1 VLGVPTGLAQL
12 DNLLGGL
19 NEGLDL
25 LAGPPGMGKTTLALQ
40 LAAAATRD
48 VPVVVVT
55 FEHTSQNLTLKLP
68 CPRAGVNVR
77 AVQRSSADLGN
88 SAVLLR
94 PGNPWPSAWPWW
106 KAAASSPWRRY
117 APRRGGPCGSTR
129 PSAAWWS

>member
-1 VLGVPTGLAQL
+1 MLAVPTGLAQL

-55 FEHTSQNLTLKLP
+55 FEPTSQNLTLKLL
-68 CPRAGVNVR
+68 CARADVN
-77 AVQRSSADLGN
+77 
-88 SAVLLR
+88 LR
-94 PGNPWPSAWPWW
+94 RVH
-106 KAAASSPWRRY
+106 RRY
-117 APRRGGPCGSTR
+117 VDLTKPR
-129 PSAAWWS
+129 SATEAWEPVAQRLAVVERIFPPNLQC